1 MAEENLPE
9 SEHDSD
15 ENPPRSEHDSDENEP
30 DPKEPERRVK
40 GMAGESE
47 ALRRKD
53 GPEQD
58 EDEASWESFPAS
70 DAPAY

>member
-1 MAEENLPE
+1 M
-9 SEHDSD
+9 SD
-15 ENPPRSEHDSDENEP
+15 ERDTERRTEP
-30 DPKEPERRVK
+30 DPKEPERPVK

-47 ALRRKD
+47 ALRDKEA
-53 GPEQD
+53 PERE